1 MRILLKES
9 VEHLGESGQ
18 LVEVKP
24 GYARNFLV
32 PKGKAI
38 VVTRSNKKSI
48 DKEIQKYQILEDKRL
63 DGLRELAAKV
73 AEANC
78 TVAVKA
84 DENDKLYGSVS
95 AEEICKALKLSGI
108 DLSPKS
114 IKIGKSIRSIGVFE
128 VKVHLETNID
138 AVLKVWVV
146 KE

>member
-18 LVEVKP
+18 LVEVKA

-32 PKGKAI
+32 PYGKAV

-48 DKEIQKYQILEDKRL
+48 EKEIEKYVVLEEKRL
-63 DGLRELAAKV
+63 VGLRELATKIS
-73 AEANC
+73 EANC
-78 TVAVKA
+78 TVAVQA
-84 DENDKLYGSVS
+84 DENDKLYGSVTT
-95 AEEICKALKLSGI
+95 EEIAKALKLSGLDI
-108 DLSPKS
+108 SPKS
-114 IKIGKSIRSIGVFE
+114 IKIGKALRSIGVFE
-128 VKVHLETNID
+128 VKVHLDATID

>member
-32 PKGKAI
+32 PKGKAV

-48 DKEIQKYQILEDKRL
+48 EKEIEKYKVLEEKRL
-63 DGLRELAAKV
+63 DDLRDLAGKI

-78 TVAVKA
+78 TVAVQA
-84 DENDKLYGSVS
+84 DENDKLYGSVT
-95 AEEICKALKLSGI
+95 AEEITKSLKLAGI
-108 DLSPKS
+108 DILPKQV
-114 IKIGKSIRSIGVFE
+114 KIGKPIRSIGVFE
-128 VKVHLETNID
+128 VKIHLDASID
-138 AVLKVWVV
+138 ATLKVWVV